1 MVRDKNDCG
10 ITELDISLVEFPKFF
25 TPNND
30 LKNDRWMIKGVNSTF
45 FPSSEVYIFNRF
57 GKVMAQINIDN
68 QGWDGTFNGKILPS
82 DDYWFSAKLTD
93 RTGKFKEIQG
103 HFALLRR

>member
-1 MVRDKNDCG
+1 MTYLYEYTILDDK
-10 ITELDISLVEFPKFF
+10 IFPF
-25 TPNND
+25 
-30 LKNDRWMIKGVNSTF
+30 
-45 FPSSEVYIFNRF
+45 SEVYFFNRF
-57 GKVMAQINIDN
+57 GKVVAQINIDN
-68 QGWDGTFNGKILPS
+68 QGWDGTYNGKILPS